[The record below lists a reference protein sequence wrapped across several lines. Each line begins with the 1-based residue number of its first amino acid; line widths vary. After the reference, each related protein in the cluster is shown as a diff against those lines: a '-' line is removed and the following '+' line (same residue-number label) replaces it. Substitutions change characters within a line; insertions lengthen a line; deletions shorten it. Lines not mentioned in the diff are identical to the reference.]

1 MKTTKFFSFLFI
13 SFVMSCLF
21 FLTVSQFDE
30 KGNNWMMAS
39 AVVISMIV
47 YLGFLPVII
56 TNYLDKLIA
65 KHEDTIIR
73 RAKEK
78 AIDAFMDF
86 LSDHGLENQ
95 TFRNDVL
102 NTEVPIRDGEGKK
115 YGTTTVYQEIKKLSN
130 KFISI
135 NSTKIK

>member
-13 SFVMSCLF
+13 SAVMSGMF
-21 FLTVSQFDE
+21 FLTVSQFSE
-30 KGNNWMMAS
+30 KGDNLTIAL
-39 AVVISMIV
+39 AVVLSMIV
-47 YLGFLPVII
+47 YLAVLPIMI

-65 KHEDTIIR
+65 KHEDAIIK

-78 AIDAFMDF
+78 AVDDFMDF

-102 NTEVPIRDGEGKK
+102 NMEVPIRDGEGKK
-115 YGTTTVYQEIKKLSN
+115 YGSTTVYQEINKLSN
-130 KFISI
+130 KFI
-135 NSTKIK
+135 NTKIK